1 MSIPETRIK
10 ELVAHR
16 WDLASET
23 FDTHASHGIQS
34 ERERNAWKNTLKKV
48 FPGGR
53 LKILDVGCGTGEL
66 SLLFAEMG
74 HEVTGIDLSEK
85 MLEKAKA
92 KARARG
98 MNLVFEK
105 GDAESPAYEPASFD
119 VVINRHL
126 LWTLPNPRL
135 AVANWKKVLRE
146 GGMAVIIDGIWDD
159 GTPGTKLRRAAGC
172 LGTLIIERRD
182 PRKGH
187 CGYSEELKSM
197 LPDVRGPPP
206 EKVEM
211 YLENAGFSGIGNLP
225 LTEILEIQK
234 QNMPFRERISFNF
247 QYYLVHGRK

>member
-34 ERERNAWKNTLKKV
+34 ERERDSWENTFKKV
-48 FPGGR
+48 FPEDC

-66 SLLFAEMG
+66 SILFAEMG

-85 MLEKAKA
+85 MLEKAKS
-92 KARARG
+92 KAHARR
-98 MNLVFEK
+98 MDLVFEK
-105 GDAESPAYEPASFD
+105 GDAESPAYGPASFD

-126 LWTLPNPRL
+126 LWTLPNPQL
-135 AVANWKKVLRE
+135 AITNWKNVLRE
-146 GGMAVIIDGIWDD
+146 GGMAIIIDGIWDD
-159 GTPGTKLRRAAGC
+159 GTLGTKLRRATSC
-172 LGTLIIERRD
+172 LGTLIMERKN

-206 EKVEM
+206 EKVEG
-211 YLENAGFSGIGNLP
+211 YLENAGFSSIENLP

-234 QNMPFRERISFNF
+234 QHMPFRERISFNF